1 MRQVMDRK
9 FIHSFLEQ
17 HELHHT
23 FPKALQE
30 RTRLYHFEKGE
41 TICTEG
47 EQLNQMYLLVKGKLK
62 IYTVSTEGRSR
73 LLRFKNPLDIV
84 GDVEYL
90 KKNLVFNTVEAVT
103 EGALLGISYE
113 DITRIAYDHP
123 PFLQFLLEE
132 VTHKFYT
139 ESNASTLNHLNSVET
154 RLASYFLSTA
164 TTEKSTLFYQEMKTT
179 NLKDIADLIG
189 TSYRHLNR
197 VIKQMCEEGII
208 EKKSKRIYIKNHD
221 LLRERAHGNIY
232 E

>member
-1 MRQVMDRK
+1 MKQVIDRFK
-9 FIHSFLEQ
+9 IRALLDQ
-17 HELHHT
+17 HELQHT
-23 FPKALQE
+23 FPESLQE
-30 RTRLYHFEKGE
+30 RIRLYQFEKGE
-41 TICTEG
+41 RICTEG
-47 EQLNQMYLLVKGKLK
+47 EELTQMYFLVKGKLK
-62 IYTVSTEGRSR
+62 IFTVSAEGNSR

-90 KKNLVFNTVEAVT
+90 KRNRVFNTVEAVT
-103 EGALLGISYE
+103 DGSVLGISYD
-113 DITRIAYDHP
+113 DITRLAYDYP
-123 PFLQFLLEE
+123 PFLQFLLHE

-197 VIKQMCEEGII
+197 VIKDLCEQGIL
-208 EKKSKRIYIKNHD
+208 EKTGKRIYIKDHD
-221 LLRERAHGNIY
+221 LLRDRAHGNIY